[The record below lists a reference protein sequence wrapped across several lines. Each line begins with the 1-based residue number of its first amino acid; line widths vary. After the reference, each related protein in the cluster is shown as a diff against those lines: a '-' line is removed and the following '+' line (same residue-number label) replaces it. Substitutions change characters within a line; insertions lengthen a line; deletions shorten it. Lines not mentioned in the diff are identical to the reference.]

1 MLGMSLFSK
10 PPPVG
15 FSDSRTCPVCHGLVA
30 SGDAAIDVRGM
41 RFHVRCARYRSRA
54 RNIPDSVR

>member
-10 PPPVG
+10 PPDH
-15 FSDSRTCPVCHGLVA
+15 FSDGRICPACRGRVA

-41 RFHVRCARYRSRA
+41 RFHTRCARYRSRA
-54 RNIPDSVR
+54 RGVPSGSR